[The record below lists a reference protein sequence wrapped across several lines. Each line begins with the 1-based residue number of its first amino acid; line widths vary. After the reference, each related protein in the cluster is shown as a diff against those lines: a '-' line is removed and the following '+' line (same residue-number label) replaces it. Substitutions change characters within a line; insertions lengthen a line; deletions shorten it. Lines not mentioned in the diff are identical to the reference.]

1 MNIILNRQVF
11 DKDKFNKT
19 IDTQFSQLVE
29 VPNPTFFDI
38 NLATIEDFFT
48 LYNNF
53 FFQIP
58 KFGETNSHE
67 YIVKESGQYI
77 NIQSDSEEINALLD
91 EISQLRQE
99 NLEIRQ
105 QNIDLVTQLV
115 SPQSGLDSNGFPI
128 SKSKTSISR

>member
-38 NLATIEDFFT
+38 NLATVEDFFT